1 MVGFRR
7 PITSQYAN
15 LVTDVLHTS
24 ALNTVQI
31 VTSPISLPWAAY
43 TPKGVFFEI
52 LRLGNLQA
60 GWTVIR
66 LLTQNRVFN
75 EYLAARSYSFIDPEN
90 LLF

>member
-1 MVGFRR
+1 VVGFRR

-15 LVTDVLHTS
+15 LVIGVLHTS

-60 GWTVIR
+60 GWKAIHFFKVRIEF
-66 LLTQNRVFN
+66 LMSILQPDHMV
-75 EYLAARSYSFIDPEN
+75 L
-90 LLF
+90 